1 MSIIGCALL
10 ALFLATL
17 PGRAQ
22 EEAVEEREAF
32 LREAEIVG
40 RETID
45 TGITR
50 PQRLELLKD
59 GVSRRAVFKGFEIE
73 FPRRV
78 TTVGRERQRGL
89 RDSWRFEV
97 AAYELDRLLGLHLV
111 PIAVVREVD
120 GHEGALIDW
129 VDDVLPEF
137 ETTPFAFSLTDWQEQ
152 VETVWFFDYL
162 AYNIDRT
169 PENLLITEGF
179 KVRLIDHSR
188 AFQEFVVPMRP
199 LTRFPK
205 AAIDRLRRLDEDD
218 FRKALGRYLNGD
230 EMKAL
235 VERRRRILAHVD
247 QLLSQRPSEE
257 VFF

>member
-1 MSIIGCALL
+1 MLRHTSFSLML
-10 ALFLATL
+10 AATAM
-17 PGRAQ
+17 AQ
-22 EEAVEEREAF
+22 TQSVEQREAF
-32 LREAEIVG
+32 LREAEIMG

-50 PQRLELLKD
+50 PQRLELRKD
-59 GVSRRAVFKGFEIE
+59 GISRRAVFKGFEIE

-89 RDSWRFEV
+89 RDTWRFEV
-97 AAYELDRLLGLHLV
+97 AAYELDRLLGLGLV
-111 PIAVVREVD
+111 PVTVVREVD

-137 ETTPFAFSLTDWQEQ
+137 ETSPADFSLADWKEQ

-169 PENLLITEGF
+169 PENLLITQGF
-179 KVRLIDHSR
+179 HIRLIDHSR

-199 LTRFPK
+199 LTRFPR
-205 AAIDRLRRLDEDD
+205 AAIDRLRTLDEDD
-218 FRKALGRYLNGD
+218 FERALGPYLDDG
-230 EMKAL
+230 EMEAL
-235 VERRRRILAHVD
+235 LERRKRILAHVD
-247 QLLSQRPSEE
+247 QLLKRRSPDE